1 MSNSVRSRSTQ
12 CFLSRCRYS
21 TICTRPIHTY
31 TVFQPIPNPPNKSM
45 HIYHPFLVN
54 SVTRF
59 VTSWKPFRNLAL
71 HRSDANRFRFSPPL
85 SWNFCLLKSLL
96 TLFLAIRLP
105 SIPMPLTISRPRLTS
120 KSMVRPYEGFKR
132 GYWANVSSCCT
143 ASGDASEGLL
153 ARVGFIIPSDVAI
166 WSKFRPGLLTGRL
179 LPEPANSS
187 PKTRPVGE
195 VDLVF
200 RGMLPKRELIV
211 CVASLW
217 VVGCGRGCGAAAS
230 RSGM

>member
-1 MSNSVRSRSTQ
+1 MYTSDLHTPLQ
-12 CFLSRCRYS
+12 
-21 TICTRPIHTY
+21 TIPKS
-31 TVFQPIPNPPNKSM
+31 QNKSIR
-45 HIYHPFLVN
+45 IYHPFLVN

-96 TLFLAIRLP
+96 TLFLAIKLP
-105 SIPMPLTISRPRLTS
+105 NMPMPLTISRPRLTS
-120 KSMVRPYEGFKR
+120 NSTVRPYAGFKR

-153 ARVGFIIPSDVAI
+153 ARVGFSIPSVVAI
-166 WSKFRPGLLTGRL
+166 WLKSRPGLLPGRL

-187 PKTRPVGE
+187 PKTRSVG
-195 VDLVF
+195 VLGLAL
-200 RGMLPKRELIV
+200 RGMLPRRASIV
-211 CVASLW
+211 CVVFLW

-230 RSGM
+230 RSGT